1 MLPTLQRH
9 AASLHLCSSS
19 LDSKQELWLS
29 NHTDPGS
36 AVKAA
41 CQQGNF
47 GQALSLGFLDDE
59 IKAIIPSL
67 NED

>member
-1 MLPTLQRH
+1 MLPTLQTH

-19 LDSKQELWLS
+19 LDSKEELWLG
-29 NHTDPGS
+29 NHTDLGS

-41 CQQGNF
+41 CQQGNL
-47 GQALSLGFLDDE
+47 GQALSLGFLNDE

-67 NED
+67 SED